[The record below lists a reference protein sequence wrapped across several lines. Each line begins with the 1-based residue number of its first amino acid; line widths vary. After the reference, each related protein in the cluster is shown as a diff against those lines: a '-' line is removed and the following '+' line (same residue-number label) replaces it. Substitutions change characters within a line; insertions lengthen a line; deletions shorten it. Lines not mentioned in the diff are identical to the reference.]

1 MEAFNATLRDVVT
14 TIERLNETYMLT
26 AETGIH
32 ISRNARYWYYTIRK
46 GANNNINII
55 QPSVVLAPSETTMT
69 PPPPGACD
77 GTGALLIEDE
87 PKGYI
92 VPTGHPRDYL
102 NNQVCEW
109 VLKADENEIIQL
121 TFLEFDLED
130 G

>member
-1 MEAFNATLRDVVT
+1 MKPTCWQQKQVFISAEPLDIDITQLLKGLVI
-14 TIERLNETYMLT
+14 IE
-26 AETGIH
+26 
-32 ISRNARYWYYTIRK
+32 
-46 GANNNINII
+46 NII
-55 QPSVVLAPSETTMT
+55 QPSVVLAPSETTIT

-77 GTGALLIEDE
+77 GKGALLMEDD

-92 VPTGHPRDYL
+92 VSTGHPIDYL

-109 VLKADENEIIQL
+109 VLKADENDIIQL

>member
-1 MEAFNATLRDVVT
+1 
-14 TIERLNETYMLT
+14 
-26 AETGIH
+26 
-32 ISRNARYWYYTIRK
+32 
-46 GANNNINII
+46 
-55 QPSVVLAPSETTMT
+55 MT

-77 GTGALLIEDE
+77 GKGALLIEDE

-92 VPTGHPRDYL
+92 VSTGHPRDYL

-121 TFLEFDLED
+121 TFIEFDLED